1 MLYCSKFPKKGI
13 PMAVTMSVSIRPGG
27 EERELEHKAKM
38 RVVAKLITGSDTPS
52 SWLIDLL
59 SNWSFEVASAHSIE
73 TLLPT
78 RSELHDAL
86 EDIEDLATRLLD
98 RLQSSMI
105 QGFLAT
111 GAGKENE
118 HYIRDGLPFLSV
130 LMRDSYKAK
139 NSPRLLSPDGK
150 VQRGAGRPHLP
161 GRMAPKYVGA
171 ALIAEAWA
179 FFHDGEDPK
188 PSDQKAQEAAER
200 FYSAWFPSKGWG
212 TNKLKGWATY
222 LDSVRLPDLQDY
234 RKEFGRHLA
243 IEAEFEARLIA
254 ENNVQ

>member
-1 MLYCSKFPKKGI
+1 MGATISS
-13 PMAVTMSVSIRPGG
+13 VTISPGG
-27 EERELEHKAKM
+27 EERERERKAKM
-38 RVVAKLITGSDTPS
+38 RVVAQLITGSDTPP

-73 TLLPT
+73 TMLPT
-78 RSELHDAL
+78 RLELHDTL
-86 EDIEDLATRLLD
+86 ETIEDLATKLSEL
-98 RLQSSMI
+98 LQSPMT
-105 QGFLAT
+105 QAFLAT

-118 HYIRDGLPFLSV
+118 HYIKDGLPFLTM
-130 LMRDSYKAK
+130 LMRDAYQAK

-161 GRMAPKYVGA
+161 GRMPPKYVCA
-171 ALIAEAWA
+171 ALIAEAWS

-188 PSDQKAQEAAER
+188 PSDQKAQEAAGR
-200 FYSAWFPSKGWG
+200 FYGAWFPGGGWG
-212 TNKLKGWATY
+212 INKLKGWKTY
-222 LDSVRLPDLQDY
+222 LESVRHPDLKNT

-243 IEAEFEARLIA
+243 NKARFEARMIA

>member
-1 MLYCSKFPKKGI
+1 MG
-13 PMAVTMSVSIRPGG
+13 VTMSVSVRPSG

-38 RVVAKLITGSDTPS
+38 QVVAKLITGSDTPS
-52 SWLIDLL
+52 LWFINLL

-73 TLLPT
+73 TILPT

-86 EDIEDLATRLLD
+86 EDIENLATRLLE
-98 RLQSSMI
+98 RLQSSVT

-118 HYIRDGLPFLSV
+118 HYIKDGLPFLSV
-130 LMRDSYKAK
+130 LTRDAYEAK
-139 NSPRLLSPDGK
+139 NSPRLLSPDGRI
-150 VQRGAGRPHLP
+150 QRGAGRPHLP
-161 GRMAPKYVGA
+161 GSMPSKYVAA
-171 ALIAEAWA
+171 ALVAEAWA
-179 FFHDGEDPK
+179 FFHGGEDPK
-188 PSDQKAQEAAER
+188 TSDRKAQEAAER

-243 IEAEFEARLIA
+243 IEARFEAQLIA
-254 ENNVQ
+254 ENIVR